1 MKLKEFISN
10 MIEKVRK
17 SGERFIITLYFS
29 LTLSIFA
36 SYLIIKE
43 DGSEEGAY
51 IWISLLAGTLI
62 SLRGKLADENMKKLS
77 NLTNLVISSLMTVC
91 VYILMRFF
99 HDSEYCIMAVAGIF
113 LLTLCFIMYCLY
125 RGHDE
130 RKLFPHLVRY
140 ACFSGI
146 ITNVLLSGIVV
157 SLMAFNYLIVDVEQ
171 YLEKIV
177 PVLMVFIEFFMC
189 YMLFISYLPE
199 KDTEIKDS
207 KAYNIIVSKAGL
219 YVYLLLIAILYI
231 YILKIIVTW
240 TMPVGK
246 LNWFGCIALLF
257 YVFFYLNTDAE
268 TGKIQRW
275 FVKDGGF
282 LLLPIVGVQLLAIYI
297 RVHAYGL
304 TPLRYMSLLL
314 IGIALLFVANSIIKK
329 KISWVFAGAA
339 LIVVIGL
346 ISPLNIID
354 VPNFSQETRLK
365 NVFRANGML
374 EGDEIID
381 YGKTVSQ
388 EDADRIVSGLDYFRY
403 TDGKLDT
410 FIENIKK
417 LDRSVYTGEYNPF
430 NDYEYFSYCRIN
442 DTVEIEGFRTIQMIS
457 STMSDDEMKQ
467 YQNYFESLKGL
478 NADLD
483 NETMTY
489 DVDENTRV
497 VFNTIYLT
505 YRNNEL
511 ESAYVEYYLLRR

>member
-1 MKLKEFISN
+1 MISC
-10 MIEKVRK
+10 V
-17 SGERFIITLYFS
+17 FS
-29 LTLSIFA
+29 
-36 SYLIIKE
+36 
-43 DGSEEGAY
+43 
-51 IWISLLAGTLI
+51 
-62 SLRGKLADENMKKLS
+62 
-77 NLTNLVISSLMTVC
+77 
-91 VYILMRFF
+91 
-99 HDSEYCIMAVAGIF
+99 
-113 LLTLCFIMYCLY
+113 
-125 RGHDE
+125 
-130 RKLFPHLVRY
+130 
-140 ACFSGI
+140 
-146 ITNVLLSGIVV
+146 
-157 SLMAFNYLIVDVEQ
+157 
-171 YLEKIV
+171 
-177 PVLMVFIEFFMC
+177 
-189 YMLFISYLPE
+189 
-199 KDTEIKDS
+199 
-207 KAYNIIVSKAGL
+207 
-219 YVYLLLIAILYI
+219 
-231 YILKIIVTW
+231 
-240 TMPVGK
+240 
-246 LNWFGCIALLF
+246 
-257 YVFFYLNTDAE
+257 
-268 TGKIQRW
+268 
-275 FVKDGGF
+275 
-282 LLLPIVGVQLLAIYI
+282 
-297 RVHAYGL
+297 
-304 TPLRYMSLLL
+304 
-314 IGIALLFVANSIIKK
+314 
-329 KISWVFAGAA
+329 GAA

-346 ISPLNIID
+346 ISTLNIID

-403 TDGKLDT
+403 ADGKLDT